1 MNQRI
6 RAEYD
11 EESGSLRLLDPLEG
25 IENHQTVVIAIQER
39 LEKSRD
45 SRDWRALRGSL
56 PPEAAEDL
64 RRVLIASRADED

>member
-11 EESGSLRLLDPLEG
+11 EASGSLRLIDPLEG
-25 IENHQTVVIAIQER
+25 IENHQRVLIAVEGR
-39 LEKSRD
+39 LEIAA
-45 SRDWRALRGSL
+45 DWRALRGSL
-56 PPEAAEDL
+56 PSEAAEDF